1 MELKLEWTR
10 RIPLKNGAPGL
21 IYTVDLEKLPWAP
34 GVYIFGRTFGRN
46 FEALYV
52 GRAQR
57 IRGRIRG
64 QLNNLRLMNHIKE
77 ASSGRRILLA
87 GVFKAKPGQPRD
99 KCLMLIERALIRYFL
114 AEDHDLVNV
123 SGTKL
128 RQHEIVSSGKHPKR
142 YFRKKIA
149 LDSK

>member
-64 QLNNLRLMNHIKE
+64 QLADSDDCGQLFRL
-77 ASSGRRILLA
+77 
-87 GVFKAKPGQPRD
+87 KAD
-99 KCLMLIERALIRYFL
+99 
-114 AEDHDLVNV
+114 
-123 SGTKL
+123 T
-128 RQHEIVSSGKHPKR
+128 
-142 YFRKKIA
+142 
-149 LDSK
+149 DSD